1 MNKYVICAFY
11 LVASLM
17 AGAQETFTVYVRNDC
32 NELVTNATVTL
43 KTMNKLILFGSDNAG
58 NFDTHSQVHPR
69 SK

>member
-43 KTMNKLILFGSDNAG
+43 KTMNKLILFGSDKAE
-58 NFDTHSQVHPR
+58 FR
-69 SK
+69 YA